1 MPTKRKRLTVSDFP
15 PEFMTIWQLAVDGKL
30 SIEMEN
36 AGSARNLIQRLYIFR
51 KRLMEEAP
59 LIANPFYLVDL
70 RVHDE
75 NGNLVSKATSVPAKA
90 IIKTYVPT
98 WKAQV
103 ASMVNQ
109 IPEGAGAPLAAAPA
123 EVIAAP
129 PAGDALS
136 GTLEMLGFGT
146 GGETK

>member
-1 MPTKRKRLTVSDFP
+1 MPTKRKQLTVADFP
-15 PEFMTIWQLAVDGKL
+15 PEFMSIWQLAVDGKL
-30 SIEMEN
+30 SIEMDN

-59 LIANPFYLVDL
+59 SIAQPFYLVDL

-98 WKAQV
+98 WKSQV
-103 ASMVNQ
+103 ASMISQV
-109 IPEGAGAPLAAAPA
+109 PERELNSPSELPVAQVPVPT
-123 EVIAAP
+123 
-129 PAGDALS
+129 GDALS

-146 GGETK
+146 GEKK